1 MNPVLKYGSLPPLVV
16 DYLVVNG
23 NIGTPGQ
30 DSGDIYG
37 FENGIRARALDQG
50 GYTGINND
58 TDRST
63 SIWQHISSPHARP
76 VFQLFYKVLQME
88 DDNDCKVNVY
98 YGNQLFLRSDSFQ
111 DVADWRAVSGMPS
124 LTTLSFDLRILVD
137 LMFISAAISLSDL
150 DRVKIDWKAATL
162 VQPTMRNTSFGETSQ
177 ANPSTTDTKSTSE
190 TAVSSQADA
199 SNSLTSTTPDT
210 TILPTH
216 TRSNTETF
224 LSSTSQLSSVA
235 ESELATSLDTLPT
248 SSETLTTT
256 SPLMSESSIVSE
268 SSLTPESA
276 TSANIESETSV
287 ASDSTSIHIL
297 EPTTFES
304 TTSTALEST
313 ITAGES
319 TTTNALSTSDISSS
333 GMSTETSS
341 ITSWT
346 LTVSATA
353 MPAST
358 MPTTTNGSGPFP
370 TSIDDLSPAAREIF
384 DFIMDKLTPN
394 DRNLHVPAAQM
405 REMASH
411 SLYPSTTG
419 TESVKTNVFIMTS
432 GLVLRIVPLAE
443 IWLHLLGRQLTVR
456 VNWITIPR
464 DVSETSSS
472 IPFHSM

>member
-98 YGNQLFLRSDSFQ
+98 YGNQLF
-111 DVADWRAVSGMPS
+111 
-124 LTTLSFDLRILVD
+124 
-137 LMFISAAISLSDL
+137 LSDL